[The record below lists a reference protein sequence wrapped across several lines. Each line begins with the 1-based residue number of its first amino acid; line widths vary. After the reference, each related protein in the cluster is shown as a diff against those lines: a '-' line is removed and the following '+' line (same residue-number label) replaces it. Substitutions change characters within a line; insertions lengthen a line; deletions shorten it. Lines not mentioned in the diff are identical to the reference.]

1 MVFSGFKKAC
11 PISLVFFF
19 TYILTKISDVFC
31 VQGDY
36 KTQKEAAWAVTNY
49 TSGGTVAQVAY
60 LVQCNVLE
68 PLLSLLT
75 AKESKIILV
84 ILDAVYNILQV
95 YYQKP
100 EVSWCKFCT
109 VVAAVNTVC
118 EVNINLTSL
127 TLLETCQA

>member
-1 MVFSGFKKAC
+1 MLISESLCPTSLIFFSAY
-11 PISLVFFF
+11 V
-19 TYILTKISDVFC
+19 LTKISDVFC

-95 YYQKP
+95 YYQNSK
-100 EVSWCKFCT
+100 
-109 VVAAVNTVC
+109 
-118 EVNINLTSL
+118 
-127 TLLETCQA
+127 